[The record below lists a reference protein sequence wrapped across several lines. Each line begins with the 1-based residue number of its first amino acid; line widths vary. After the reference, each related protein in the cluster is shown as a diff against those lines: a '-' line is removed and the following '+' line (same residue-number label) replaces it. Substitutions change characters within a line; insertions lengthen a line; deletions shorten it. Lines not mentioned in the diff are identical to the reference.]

1 MNKFK
6 INYVVS
12 RFNLKTDEFI
22 DRACVIVE
30 KNSEQVHLGCRYFN
44 FTFKKDVYVDF
55 FNSDENLIREA
66 IDILSKSSLTSNYYV
81 SRAFEFTNTKGD
93 TRLFGLIPKCEDC
106 NCRMYLVEFSFPDM
120 REKEYPK
127 TVDVDKYL
135 NLEDTKKVLE
145 KLLELNKIDDD
156 DAFCFTSETGAKR
169 CFFLPLD
176 KVKKDKSKEKKY
188 RPIKNMRELTDVVRG
203 KDWTT
208 AISTDEE
215 LLVRCKY
222 NKHRIKVLIT
232 RLEFD
237 NNLELVSINN
247 KAPKVLLENYEV
259 MSVNGNF
266 MPFGVEVEDEY

>member
-1 MNKFK
+1 MNFDVKDVKSWKDRHDVKVGDEGYFADE
-6 INYVVS
+6 IEE
-12 RFNLKTDEFI
+12 LKT
-22 DRACVIVE
+22 
-30 KNSEQVHLGCRYFN
+30 
-44 FTFKKDVYVDF
+44 
-55 FNSDENLIREA
+55 ENNRTRMIAE
-66 IDILSKSSLTSNYYV
+66 IL
-81 SRAFEFTNTKGD
+81 
-93 TRLFGLIPKCEDC
+93 
-106 NCRMYLVEFSFPDM
+106 
-120 REKEYPK
+120 
-127 TVDVDKYL
+127 
-135 NLEDTKKVLE
+135 
-145 KLLELNKIDDD
+145 DDH
-156 DAFCFTSETGAKR
+156 AFCFRTPTNRYS
-169 CFFLPLD
+169 FFLPLD
-176 KVKKDKSKEKKY
+176 AVKKEKKY

-215 LLVRCKY
+215 LLARCKY

>member
-1 MNKFK
+1 MKFN
-6 INYVVS
+6 I
-12 RFNLKTDEFI
+12 
-22 DRACVIVE
+22 
-30 KNSEQVHLGCRYFN
+30 
-44 FTFKKDVYVDF
+44 KDVKSWANRHDVKTLSVTGF
-55 FNSDENLIREA
+55 FGNS
-66 IDILSKSSLTSNYYV
+66 LS
-81 SRAFEFTNTKGD
+81 E
-93 TRLFGLIPKCEDC
+93 
-106 NCRMYLVEFSFPDM
+106 
-120 REKEYPK
+120 
-127 TVDVDKYL
+127 
-135 NLEDTKKVLE
+135 
-145 KLLELNKIDDD
+145 IDDEIKRYNNGD
-156 DAFCFTSETGAKR
+156 KDRLHELYKITDNGCYCFGYALYFADTGAFCGTKTFA
-169 CFFLPLD
+169 FFLPLEAVKED
-176 KVKKDKSKEKKY
+176 KPKEKKY

-237 NNLELVSINN
+237 NNLELVLINN